1 MKIKIRSKCD
11 GKPRSD
17 GLLGVVVVDG
27 GLLVDLLLVVGVNLL
42 RILLVLCSFSCLSR
56 LGVATEPN

>member
-1 MKIKIRSKCD
+1 MSDC
-11 GKPRSD
+11 KPRSD

-27 GLLVDLLLVVGVNLL
+27 GLLVDLLLVVGLTLL
-42 RILLVLCSFSCLSR
+42 RVLLVLCSFSCLGR